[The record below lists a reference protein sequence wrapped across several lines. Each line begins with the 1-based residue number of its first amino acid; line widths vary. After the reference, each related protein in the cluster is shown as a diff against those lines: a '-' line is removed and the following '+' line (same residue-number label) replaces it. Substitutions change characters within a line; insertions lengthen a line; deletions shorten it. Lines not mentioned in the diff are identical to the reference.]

1 VWPTLKRLSLGISLI
16 VITSTVLLLSDVNRL
31 HSGARKITRIAI
43 LQHASSPVLDDGVA
57 GMIEALETAGFR
69 NGGTASIDRYNA
81 EGDMAVGNAIATQ
94 ITNGQ
99 YDLVLTSSTPSM
111 QAVARANRDGRTIHV
126 FGVTADP
133 FSAGIGLDRNNP
145 QSHPRHIVGQGV
157 LLPVIDSFRMAKRM
171 FPALERVGVAW
182 NPAESNSVVFTT
194 MARAASRELGITLLE
209 ANVDTTSG
217 VLDAVNSLAARG
229 AQALWVGGDNV
240 MMAAMGTALT
250 ATRRARIPAFS
261 ITPGR
266 PDRGTALDVGLDF
279 RQVGRLAGALAAE
292 ILKGTDPATIP
303 IRNVVDI
310 VPRRVIVN
318 TAALNGLRDPWRAPD
333 DVLRMATI
341 IVDERGVHARDGAAK
356 AVPGKN

>member
-1 VWPTLKRLSLGISLI
+1 MWSTLKRLSLGLSLI
-16 VITSTVLLLSDVNRL
+16 VIASTVLLLSDVGQRQ
-31 HSGARKITRIAI
+31 SGARKIARIAI

-57 GMIEALETAGFR
+57 GMIKALEEAGFR
-69 NGGTASIDRYNA
+69 NGATASIDRYNA

-111 QAVARANRDGRTIHV
+111 QAVAQANRNGRTMHV

-145 QSHPRHIVGQGV
+145 LTHPRHMVGQGV
-157 LLPVIDSFRMAKRM
+157 LLPVIDSFRIAKQM

-209 ANVDTTSG
+209 ANVDSTSG

-240 MMAAMGTALT
+240 MMAAMDTALL
-250 ATRRARIPAFS
+250 AARRARIPAFS
-261 ITPGR
+261 ITPGK
-266 PDRGTALDVGLDF
+266 PDRGTALDVGLNF
-279 RQVGRLAGALAAE
+279 YEVGRLCGALAAE
-292 ILKGTDPATIP
+292 ILHGKDPATIP
-303 IRNVVDI
+303 VRDVVDI

-318 TAALNGLRDPWRAPD
+318 TAALQGLRDPWRAPD

-341 IVDERGVHARDGAAK
+341 IADERGVHAREGSAPAA
-356 AVPGKN
+356 GKN